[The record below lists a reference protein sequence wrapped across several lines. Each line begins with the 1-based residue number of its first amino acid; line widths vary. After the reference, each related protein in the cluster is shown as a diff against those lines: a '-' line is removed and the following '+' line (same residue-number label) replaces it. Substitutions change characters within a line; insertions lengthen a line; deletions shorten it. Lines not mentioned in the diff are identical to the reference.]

1 MIIDVTMIYYDS
13 NNIQHLLNN
22 FRAMVENYS
31 NCINYDSI
39 KPFIQDE
46 SLHGIIIN
54 NDNNK
59 INNKICLKIKF
70 ERIKKGFSQEELA
83 FRAGI
88 NKNTIWKIE
97 TGRISPTIA
106 TLEKICNAL
115 GLTFSELT
123 DLSKVDL

>member
-1 MIIDVTMIYYDS
+1 M
-13 NNIQHLLNN
+13 
-22 FRAMVENYS
+22 
-31 NCINYDSI
+31 
-39 KPFIQDE
+39 
-46 SLHGIIIN
+46 N